1 MIKYTPEILNFFK
14 RKPASMLTFM
24 QLKTQLFIDGKWVN
38 GSGKLPVTDPSNET
52 VIAEVQTA
60 GDAECLAAI
69 DAADKAFKTWSKT
82 APRVRAEILRK
93 AFEIMVAEA
102 DHLAKIVSMEN
113 GKVLSDAKGEILY
126 AAEFFRWFSEE
137 AVRISGDF
145 RTAPSGDKRI
155 LVTHQPIGVS
165 LLITPWNFPAAMAT
179 RKIGP
184 ALAAGCTVIL
194 KPAGET
200 PLTALAIVDIL
211 DRAGVPAGV
220 VNLILP
226 TPTGPAIAKILRD
239 PRVLN
244 LSFTGSTEVGK
255 VLLKEAADRVIRC
268 SMELGGNAPFLVLA
282 DANVDD
288 AVSGAMLAKMRNG
301 GAACTAANR
310 FYVAKEVA
318 AEFTIKLTKAMSGLK
333 MASGLSDGAQ
343 LGASV
348 SIKERNK
355 IAELVDASLSAGGKV
370 ETGAKIPE
378 GSGAFY
384 PATVLTVKKD
394 NPILQQEVFGPVAPI
409 VVVESDEEAIELAN
423 ATEYGLIAYVYS
435 GETGRAIKAAE
446 ALQAGMVA
454 INRGVISD
462 PAAPFGGVK
471 QSGLG
476 REGGFDGIHEFLE
489 TKYIGL
495 SI

>member
-1 MIKYTPEILNFFK
+1 
-14 RKPASMLTFM
+14 M
-24 QLKTQLFIDGKWVN
+24 QLKTQLFIDGKWID
-38 GSGKLPVTDPSNET
+38 GTSSIAVTDPSDNST
-52 VIAEVQTA
+52 IANVAVASDEHCAT
-60 GDAECLAAI
+60 AI
-69 DAADKAFKTWSKT
+69 DAASNAFKSWAKT

-102 DHLAKIVSMEN
+102 DRLAEIITKEN

-137 AVRISGDF
+137 AVRINGEF
-145 RTAPSGDKRI
+145 RTAPNGDKRI
-155 LVTHQPIGVS
+155 LVTKQPIGVS

-200 PLTALAIVDIL
+200 PLTAMAIVEIL
-211 DRAGVPAGV
+211 ERAGVPKGV

-226 TPTGPAIAKILRD
+226 VPSGPAIAKMLKD
-239 PRVLN
+239 PRVVN
-244 LSFTGSTEVGK
+244 LSFTGSTYVGQI
-255 VLLKEAADRVIRC
+255 LLKEAAHQVIRC

-288 AVSGAMLAKMRNG
+288 AVAGALLAKMRNG

-310 FYVAKEVA
+310 FYVASEVA
-318 AEFTIKLTKAMSGLK
+318 DEFTTKLSKAMSELK
-333 MASGLSDGAQ
+333 MASGITAGAQ

-348 SIKERNK
+348 SIKERDK
-355 IAELVDASLSAGGKV
+355 IASLVENSISNGAQIKTGGKFH
-370 ETGAKIPE
+370 TGD
-378 GSGAFY
+378 GAFY
-384 PATVLTVKKD
+384 PATVLTVNKD
-394 NPILQQEVFGPVAPI
+394 NPILKEEIFGPVAPI
-409 VVVESDEEAIELAN
+409 VSTNSDDEAITLAN
-423 ATEYGLIAYVYS
+423 ATEFGLIAYVYS
-435 GETGRAIKAAE
+435 RDLKRAIRTAE
-446 ALQAGMVA
+446 ALESGMVA
-454 INRGVISD
+454 INKGVISD

-476 REGGFDGIHEFLE
+476 REGGFAGIEEFLE
-489 TKYIGL
+489 TKYIGVE
-495 SI
+495 I

>member
-1 MIKYTPEILNFFK
+1 
-14 RKPASMLTFM
+14 MLTFM

-38 GSGKLPVTDPSNET
+38 GSGKLPVTDPSNES

-93 AFEIMVAEA
+93 AFEMMVAEA

-226 TPTGPAIAKILRD
+226 TPTGPAIAKILKD
-239 PRVLN
+239 SRVLN

-288 AVSGAMLAKMRNG
+288 AVSGAILAKMRNG

-318 AEFTIKLTKAMSGLK
+318 AEFTSKLTKAMSGLK
-333 MASGLSDGAQ
+333 MASGLSEGAQ

-378 GSGAFY
+378 GTGAFY
-384 PATVLTVKKD
+384 PATVLTVKKN

-409 VVVESDEEAIELAN
+409 VVIESDEEAIELAN

-435 GETGRAIKAAE
+435 GETGRAIKTAE

-489 TKYIGL
+489 TKYIGVE
-495 SI
+495 I